1 MKIKK
6 IGLGAVIALMTTLGQ
21 ASATV
26 VLSSD
31 VTGGWSQGSGTSNG
45 AFTRDQETGGIELG
59 LRASIRG
66 GGGGP
71 VTPAAGTD
79 IYDVP
84 GGTKGGLALWNY
96 DFSINPGNL
105 TNFTA
110 NLTITGDGQSSSL
123 NPLLI
128 GDNTTNTAGA
138 KQNSENMAFG
148 LFGGFN
154 FNPNADVTYTFDL
167 TLMNAT
173 GQIVASDEIQVA
185 VPEPSTWAMMMIGF
199 LGVGLMVYRRRETL
213 HFA

>member
-1 MKIKK
+1 MRNKK
-6 IGLGAVIALMTTLGQ
+6 IGLAAFLALMTTLGQ

-26 VLSSD
+26 VLNSD
-31 VTGGWSQGSGTSNG
+31 VTGGWSQGTGTSNG
-45 AFTRDQETGGIELG
+45 AFTLDQESGGIELG

-71 VTPAAGTD
+71 VTPVSGTD

-84 GGTKGGLALWNY
+84 GGTKGGLALWNF

-110 NLTITGDGQSSSL
+110 NLTVTGDGQISSL
-123 NPLLI
+123 NPLGI

-148 LFGGFN
+148 LFSGFN

-167 TLMNAT
+167 TLTNAA
-173 GQIVASDEIQVA
+173 GQVVSSDQIQVA
-185 VPEPSTWAMMMIGF
+185 VPEPSTWAMMIVGF
-199 LGVGLMVYRRRETL
+199 LGLGLTVYRRKGTL
-213 HFA
+213 RFV

>member
-1 MKIKK
+1 
-6 IGLGAVIALMTTLGQ
+6 LGAVIALMTALGQ

-26 VLSSD
+26 VLNSD

-45 AFTRDQETGGIELG
+45 AFTIDQEANGIELG

-71 VTPAAGTD
+71 VTPIAGKD

-84 GGTKGGLALWNY
+84 GGTKGGLAIWNF

-110 NLTITGDGQSSSL
+110 NLTVTGDGQTSSL
-123 NPLLI
+123 NPLAI

-148 LFGGFN
+148 LFSGFN

-167 TLMNAT
+167 TLTNSA
-173 GQIVASDEIQVA
+173 GQIVSSDEIQVA
-185 VPEPSTWAMMMIGF
+185 VPEPSTWAMMIVGF
-199 LGVGLMVYRRRETL
+199 LGIGLMAYRRKGLLRV
-213 HFA
+213 A